1 MKNESVFSKEAPAA
15 AGPYSHA
22 VWAGRY
28 LYLSGQLGV
37 DPETNALV
45 EGVETQARLAL
56 ANLKTV
62 LASAGLTM
70 DDVVKTTVFLK
81 NMGDFAAIN
90 AIYTE
95 AFGKN
100 KPARSCV
107 AVAELPRGGLFEI
120 EAVAYK
126 ADA

>member
-1 MKNESVFSKEAPAA
+1 MKNKSIFSKEAPAA

-22 VWAGRY
+22 VQTGPFY
-28 LYLSGQLGV
+28 YLSGQLGV
-37 DPETNALV
+37 DPQTNALADGA
-45 EGVETQARLAL
+45 EAQARQAL
-56 ANLKTV
+56 ENLQSV

-81 NMGDFAAIN
+81 NIGDFAAIN
-90 AIYTE
+90 IIYAE
-95 AFGKN
+95 AFGEN

-120 EAVAYK
+120 EAVAYM
-126 ADA
+126 ANA